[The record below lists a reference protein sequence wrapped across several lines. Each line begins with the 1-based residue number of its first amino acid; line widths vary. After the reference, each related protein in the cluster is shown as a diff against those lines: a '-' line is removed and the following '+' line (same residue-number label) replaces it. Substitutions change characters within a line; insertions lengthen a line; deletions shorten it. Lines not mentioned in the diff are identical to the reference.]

1 MNPIVFA
8 VIIVAAIG
16 LLLGLMLAVASI
28 IMAVPVDEKAAAIEE
43 VLAGANCG
51 ACGFSGCSG
60 YASALSK
67 GTCTDCTLCSPG
79 GQDTID
85 AISKIMGVA
94 SVESVP
100 QTAIVLCNGTRENA
114 IQVMEYAGVH
124 SCKAATQLYGGGK
137 ACPYGCLGYG
147 DCVSVCPYDAIH
159 INDGGIAEVDSLKCK
174 SCKKCIHACP
184 KGIIDL
190 VPLYRQEA
198 VVRCKS
204 HEKGGLVRKECKVGC
219 IGCMKCQK
227 VCQHDAIHVK
237 DFVAYVDQTKCIGC
251 GDCVKGCPSHCI
263 ELNTYGQVIF
273 VDSPAVKEAVGQ

>member
-1 MNPIVFA
+1 MNPIVLA

-16 LLLGLMLAVASI
+16 LLLGLMLAIASI
-28 IMAVPVDEKAAAIEE
+28 VMAVPVDETAVAIEE

-79 GQDTID
+79 GQDAID
-85 AISKIMGVA
+85 GISKILGVA
-94 SVESVP
+94 AAESVP
-100 QTAIVLCNGTRENA
+100 QTAVVLCNGTHENA
-114 IQVMEYAGVH
+114 EQMMDYAGAL
-124 SCKAATQLYGGGK
+124 SCKAASQLYAGGK
-137 ACPYGCLGYG
+137 ACSYGCLGYG
-147 DCVSVCPYDAIH
+147 DCVNACPYDAIH
-159 INDGGIAEVDSLKCK
+159 INDGGVAEVDALRCK
-174 SCKKCIHACP
+174 ACKMCINTCP

-190 VPLYRQEA
+190 APLYHQEA

-204 HEKGGLVRKECKVGC
+204 HDKGAQVRKQCKVGC

-227 VCQHDAIHVK
+227 TCQHDAIHVK

-251 GDCVKGCPSHCI
+251 GDCVEGCPAKCI
-263 ELNTYGQVIF
+263 TLDTFGQVVY
-273 VDSPAVKEAVGQ
+273 VDSPSAAAAQ